1 MEGHHYPNNEASET
15 QNEWGWGR
23 ARARL
28 AAEGKGRLT
37 VGIGHPETGGGKSG
51 GRGKDI
57 MLRNQKRKAP
67 PFRRKLRTSD

>member
-28 AAEGKGRLT
+28 AAEGKDRLT

-51 GRGKDI
+51 GGEEMSCSDIRRG
-57 MLRNQKRKAP
+57 RSHP
-67 PFRRKLRTSD
+67 SEGS